1 MTWIN
6 ARYRVRAA
14 FGSMG
19 RKMKSPSNEKSA
31 VNKKP
36 PKVRKRSRM
45 EEMLRVIEE
54 YVTPQREF
62 LKALR
67 KRFFH

>member
-1 MTWIN
+1 MGATGVL
-6 ARYRVRAA
+6 AV
-14 FGSMG
+14 FLSMG
-19 RKMKSPSNEKSA
+19 RKTKFPSNEKSA

-36 PKVRKRSRM
+36 PKVPKRSRLD
-45 EEMLRVIEE
+45 EMLKVIEE
-54 YVTPQREF
+54 YVAPQREF